1 MRMPARWFL
10 MAVTAGIVTLIPVE
24 SSSQARQPLSLA
36 RVVYNTRK
44 AAVRPEGELK
54 QKIDE
59 IDRLIAEAARLG
71 RTGEVRKLCAKGV
84 ILLSGRTW
92 DDTLEFSNSLILRA
106 EEVCVDSGEPYAVR
120 VEQTYVPAVELRAS
134 LSARAALYRIGR
146 GAGSLLS
153 AGKVKDLA
161 FLESVGRDFLDEPVR
176 IEVDLAGVEDGRY
189 DLTVE
194 LSERERAL
202 GRVSLRILALQ
213 GLRRRMTSISAELQ
227 KIRGFEELHPEVMYP
242 LDHIRNINRG
252 KVPLGNSDIAA
263 ELAAAEAVLAA
274 LKAGKDFFAGRTGS
288 MERHY
293 LLEEAGEIMP
303 YRVYVPQSYRGDREF
318 PLVIALHGLG
328 ADEDSFFEGYG
339 QVLPT
344 LAEQRGYLVAA
355 PLGYRTDGGYGATLF
370 RPGADPAAIRKSEL
384 SEMDVM
390 RVLELMKRHYRVDE
404 GRIYLLGHSMGAIGT
419 WHLAAKYPE
428 IWAAVAPFAG
438 MGNPASVQ
446 AMKHIPQ
453 IVVHGAAD
461 FTVPVGGS
469 RAMVEAM
476 KRLGVTHRYIEV
488 PDGDHVNVVAPNL
501 PAVFDFFDAHR
512 KKP

>member
-10 MAVTAGIVTLIPVE
+10 IAVTAGIVTLIPVV
-24 SSSQARQPLSLA
+24 SPSQARQPLFLA
-36 RVVYNTRK
+36 RVLYNTRK

-54 QKIDE
+54 QKIEE

-71 RTGEVRKLCAKGV
+71 RTGEVRKLYAKGV

-120 VEQTYVPAVELRAS
+120 VEQTYVPAVELRSS

-146 GAGSLLS
+146 G

-176 IEVDLAGVEDGRY
+176 IEVDLAGIEDGRY
-189 DLTVE
+189 DLAVE

-263 ELAAAEAVLAA
+263 ELAAAEAILAA
-274 LKAGKDFFAGRTGS
+274 LKSGKDFFAGRTGS

-303 YRVYVPQSYRGDREF
+303 YRVYVPQSNR
-318 PLVIALHGLG
+318 
-328 ADEDSFFEGYG
+328 
-339 QVLPT
+339 
-344 LAEQRGYLVAA
+344 
-355 PLGYRTDGGYGATLF
+355 
-370 RPGADPAAIRKSEL
+370 
-384 SEMDVM
+384 
-390 RVLELMKRHYRVDE
+390 
-404 GRIYLLGHSMGAIGT
+404 
-419 WHLAAKYPE
+419 
-428 IWAAVAPFAG
+428 
-438 MGNPASVQ
+438 
-446 AMKHIPQ
+446 
-453 IVVHGAAD
+453 
-461 FTVPVGGS
+461 
-469 RAMVEAM
+469 
-476 KRLGVTHRYIEV
+476 
-488 PDGDHVNVVAPNL
+488 
-501 PAVFDFFDAHR
+501 
-512 KKP
+512 